1 MEDTKQKR
9 KILDNKYILKKPIGK
24 GAQGE
29 VHLVKKIEDNQE
41 YVAKL
46 RIKEKEETKEQ
57 YHFINEINI
66 LNKLK
71 NKEKRYVPF
80 LYDWGEG
87 YLKKEG
93 EDIDENNLSKYLY
106 LIIDYA
112 SKGDLFYYIQK
123 AENGFKE
130 LHSKIIFKKI
140 IEGIKYC
147 HESNICHLDIKI
159 PNLLLDEN
167 FEPLITD
174 FGLSEEIYNLNN
186 TPLEKKGLV
195 GTRQYICP
203 QMWIK
208 KPYTGI
214 DADIFSLGVVLFNL
228 VTGKFGFDI
237 SVTNDKLYKLIANK
251 YYELYW
257 NQMSIA
263 IPYISTLSN
272 EFKNLY
278 IKMVS
283 FKPEKRPRINEILN
297 DPWFA
302 EINNMSEE
310 QLNELHEEMM
320 EEFVTLEAKKNSDNE
335 NLSHQTTGAGTA
347 ATYGTRGE
355 SSEKFFDPNIKI
367 KKIKNGD
374 KFANHYL
381 HIKGIEPFDF
391 MNSLVEHIKLNKD
404 CGINVSENKLKFE
417 ANFDVEKNYEIDE
430 ELDEK
435 ENNCVI
441 LIKMYEDVDGGYLLN
456 FIKKKGEIEDYYK
469 LFLEIK
475 IIIKELLNNYN

>member
-1 MEDTKQKR
+1 MENKKKQR
-9 KILDNKYILKKPIGK
+9 KILDNKYIIKKRIGY

-29 VHLVKKIEDNQE
+29 VFLVEKIEDNME

-57 YHFINEINI
+57 NHFINEINI

-71 NKEKRYVPF
+71 NKDKRYVPY
-80 LYDWGEG
+80 LYDSGEG
-87 YLKKEG
+87 YIKKEG
-93 EDIDENNLSKYLY
+93 EDIDESNLTIVLY

-123 AENGFKE
+123 AQNGFKE
-130 LHSKIIFKKI
+130 VHSKVLFKKI
-140 IEGIKYC
+140 LEGIKYC

-167 FEPLITD
+167 FEPIITD
-174 FGLSEEIYNLNN
+174 FGLSQAIYNLDN
-186 TPLEKKGLV
+186 TPIQKIDLV
-195 GTRQYICP
+195 GTPQYICP
-203 QMWIK
+203 QMWLK

-228 VTGKFGFDI
+228 VTGKFGFGI
-237 SVTNDKLYKLIANK
+237 SVVNDKFYKDIANK

-257 NQMSIA
+257 NQLAMN
-263 IPYISTLSN
+263 IPYISKVSD

-278 IKMVS
+278 IKMIS

-297 DPWFA
+297 DPWFK
-302 EINNMSEE
+302 EINTMTEE
-310 QLNELHEEMM
+310 ELNKIQEEIM
-320 EEFVTLEAKKNSDNE
+320 EEFVSLEAKKNSDNE
-335 NLSHQTTGAGTA
+335 NISRQTTDIGI
-347 ATYGTRGE
+347 TYGTRGD
-355 SSEKFFDPNIKI
+355 SSEKYFDSNIKI
-367 KKIKNGD
+367 KKIKKGE

-381 HIKGIEPFDF
+381 KIKGIEPFKF
-391 MNSLVEHIKLNKD
+391 MNALVDQIKITYNNSCLD
-404 CGINVSENKLKFE
+404 VSEKKLKFE
-417 ANFDVEKNYEIDE
+417 ANFDIEKNYEIDE
-430 ELDEK
+430 EFDEK

-441 LIKMYEDVDGGYLLN
+441 LIKLYEDIKGGYLLN
-456 FIKKKGEIEDYYK
+456 FIKKKGEIDEYYK

-475 IIIKELLNNYN
+475 KIIKELLN